1 MGLVSNFITDN
12 KELHLRK
19 VQHIHSWIVRR
30 AEWDE
35 EKNCSPTPEKYAPE
49 RMGVDERGYW
59 KVNREMLEELKSVIE
74 RVLTVTL
81 FSQDNPR
88 DAICYCSANHRLVT
102 RSWKEAYVD
111 AEIKRKNNQFP
122 DMSNEVVRYA
132 HAWLPNYYYI
142 VNPYNETLDFGN
154 YIFDC
159 LEACKIIDEILS
171 TDCMEIVYYAH

>member
-59 KVNREMLEELKSVIE
+59 KVNRAMLVELKSVIE
-74 RVLTVTL
+74 RVLTVAL
-81 FSQDNPR
+81 FPQDNPTSS
-88 DAICYCSANHRLVT
+88 ISYFSEHELVT
-102 RSWKEAYVD
+102 RSWKEVYEDVQMKLED
-111 AEIKRKNNQFP
+111 NQHIE
-122 DMSNEVVRYA
+122 MSNEAVRYA
-132 HAWLPNYYYI
+132 NAWLPNYYYI
-142 VNPYNETLDFGN
+142 VNPYNEKLDFGN

-159 LEACKIIDEILS
+159 LDACKIIDEILS
-171 TDCMEIVYYAH
+171 TDCMEIVYYAR